1 MNQHVE
7 LVKIPQDSSVGK
19 MFPSPDYMDAF
30 AVDIPDGVEL
40 DIERIA
46 RNLIFKSAPWW
57 VDALMTLRNAVVK
70 CFGLKTGDMSK
81 EEAMRRF
88 SLSNP
93 DLGGFKIYEHSDCE
107 VILGA
112 DDKHLDF
119 RASLLLERDSRRMI
133 LTTVVRL
140 NNWLGRAYF
149 VPVSFFHP
157 IIVKA
162 MLRNIRW

>member
-1 MNQHVE
+1 MSQHVDM
-7 LVKIPQDSSVGK
+7 VDIPEASSVGSR
-19 MFPSPDYMDAF
+19 FPSPDYVDAY
-30 AVDIPDGVEL
+30 AVTVPNGIEL
-40 DIERIA
+40 DLEKITRSV
-46 RNLIFKSAPWW
+46 IFESAPWW
-57 VDALMTLRNAVVK
+57 VDWLMALRNNIVK
-70 CFGLKTGDMSK
+70 CFGLKTSDMSK
-81 EEAMRRF
+81 EEAMRSF

>member
-7 LVKIPQDSSVGK
+7 MVNIPQSSSVGR
-19 MFPSPDYMDAF
+19 MFLSPDYMDAF
-30 AVDIPDGVEL
+30 AVAVPEGVEL

-46 RNLIFKSAPWW
+46 RTLIFESAPWW

-81 EEAMRRF
+81 EEAMRSF
-88 SLSNP
+88 SFSNS
-93 DLGGFKIYEHSDCE
+93 DLGGFKIYEHSDSE

-119 RASLLLERDSRRMI
+119 RASLLLDRDTRRMI